1 MKYQKSVDMQIIGC
15 LRRRLR
21 KKKEVHPLN
30 TGEIFWRKNRR
41 NEIAMDRNVIHK
53 LLVVSRCGLMAAGI
67 IFLIIS
73 SLSGTGSKWMIISA
87 LGCILISNLFYIVV
101 KGMIFRFSVRSAS
114 IPV

>member
-1 MKYQKSVDMQIIGC
+1 
-15 LRRRLR
+15 
-21 KKKEVHPLN
+21 
-30 TGEIFWRKNRR
+30 
-41 NEIAMDRNVIHK
+41 
-53 LLVVSRCGLMAAGI
+53 MAAGI